1 MGNVNHEIEAAHM
14 EINAWLSSRGFVAT
28 SYQEFLEAFTQKKD
42 VPLIKNRRMTLTYD
56 SHRERVVCATTGI
69 VEIDDNFYAE
79 MVSLRE
85 FNAKLNEICER
96 VHNLILL
103 KERNDKRDRSLR
115 AMQARRN
122 IMER

>member
-14 EINAWLSSRGFVAT
+14 EINNWLSSRGFVAT
-28 SYQEFLEAFTQKKD
+28 SYQEFLEAFTEKKD

-56 SHRERVVCATTGI
+56 SHRQRVVCATTGI
-69 VEIDDNFYAE
+69 VAVDDNFYTD

-85 FNAKLNEICER
+85 FNDKLNEICER

-103 KERNDKRDRSLR
+103 NERNAKRERSLK

-122 IMER
+122 SMER